1 MVFKVLYDAERL
13 SYSQIFI
20 ILLWNGSLYP
30 CSLGQL
36 PRPVLGLG
44 SGALTQGSQNR

>member
-20 ILLWNGSLYP
+20 ILLWNGSLY
-30 CSLGQL
+30 STWVLWILGWA
-36 PRPVLGLG
+36 PG
-44 SGALTQGSQNR
+44 STQDRSD